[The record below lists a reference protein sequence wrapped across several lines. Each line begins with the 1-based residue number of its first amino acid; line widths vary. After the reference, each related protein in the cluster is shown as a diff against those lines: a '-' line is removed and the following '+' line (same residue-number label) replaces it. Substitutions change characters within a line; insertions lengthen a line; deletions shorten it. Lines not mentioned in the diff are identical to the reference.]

1 MAKWKELPEGPIYV
15 PMAQMMSEQL
25 TVQQLLRVADLALN
39 RLDLRA
45 VGGDLHV
52 GLHVAIAEADRVL
65 EGGHGVLGHVA
76 RAAAVRERNRPR
88 PVEVRMGTGLHRL
101 KYRRPA

>member
-45 VGGDLHV
+45 VGEIFGEV
-52 GLHVAIAEADRVL
+52 GLQPRL
-65 EGGHGVLGHVA
+65 EFKEGDD
-76 RAAAVRERNRPR
+76 E
-88 PVEVRMGTGLHRL
+88 
-101 KYRRPA
+101 